1 MEKLMPCMA
10 KFAFGLSMIMFVVGG
25 VLALVA
31 LYNHF

>member
-1 MEKLMPCMA
+1 MPYMA

-31 LYNHF
+31 VYNHF

>member
-1 MEKLMPCMA
+1 MPYMA

-31 LYNHF
+31 LYSHF